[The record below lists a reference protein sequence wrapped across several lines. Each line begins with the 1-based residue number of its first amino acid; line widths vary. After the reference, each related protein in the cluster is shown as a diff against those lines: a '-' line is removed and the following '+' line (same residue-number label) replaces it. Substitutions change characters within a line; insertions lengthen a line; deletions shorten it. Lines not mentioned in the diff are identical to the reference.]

1 LSIGQAGLRLRLSLT
16 TTIIV
21 ASEEERGEVDTYMVL
36 SRYYYNMSAINNTTR
51 HMTQKKTR
59 HRMMSAACQLCQAV
73 VLGRHKDMSPKLT
86 FDDIKNVE
94 ICS

>member
-1 LSIGQAGLRLRLSLT
+1 MTVL
-16 TTIIV
+16 V

-36 SRYYYNMSAINNTTR
+36 SSYYYDMLAINDTTQ
-51 HMTQKKTR
+51 HTTQKKNR
-59 HRMMSAACQLCQAV
+59 HRMMSATCQLCQAIV
-73 VLGRHKDMSPKLT
+73 SGRHKDMSSKLT